1 MLPIDYSVEALSQAL
16 SEWDP
21 DEDGAIVVVSHDR
34 TFCDAI
40 EFTHVATVKGGK
52 LTMEQRSVRDSD
64 WIIDSLS
71 AEAKADDDADDVGKS
86 SSSASASPKPALNE
100 KQRKQAFN
108 APKRIAKLE
117 KLIQDAEAKIAR
129 LDADMMAVGSE
140 VGKLV
145 ELSKQKEGVQAQVEA
160 HMKEWD
166 ELETLL
172 SAVRR

>member
-1 MLPIDYSVEALSQAL
+1 VFLLFCYSVEALSQAL

-34 TFCDAI
+34 KFCDAI

-64 WIIDSLS
+64 WIIDGLS
-71 AEAKADDDADDVGKS
+71 AEARVDEDVHSTYS
-86 SSSASASPKPALNE
+86 SESTLPTLVLNE

-117 KLIQDAEAKIAR
+117 KLIQDAEGKIAK
-129 LDADMMAVGSE
+129 LDAEMMAIGRE

-145 ELSKQKEGVQAQVEA
+145 DLSQQKEVVQAQVDA
-160 HMKEWD
+160 YMKEWD
-166 ELETLL
+166 ELEALL
-172 SAVRR
+172 SVVRR